1 MKKAPLFWLCLS
13 ALSAVG
19 ESQVNAQAYCALRDP
34 VSVIRRYNPE
44 SDGYRSL
51 VGKVTAGVREQ
62 VSERLPFTIHLKELG
77 AHTLYLASRA
87 GVPETLIHVRS
98 EKGRWG
104 LVEIAW
110 IFDIDLKVKG
120 FVFQRCRDR
129 NREVAESEAVQAQF
143 AGKGYGVPETL
154 IHVRSEKGRWGL
166 VEIAWIFDID
176 LKVKGF
182 VFQRCRDRNREVA
195 ESEAVQA
202 QFAGKGFAEL
212 RSLLT
217 EDGSRLRPGAL
228 DLASGAGD
236 LAETLVRSALKTI
249 AVTEIVWPEELR
261 QMRLQVGATAPGR

>member
-13 ALSAVG
+13 ALAAVG

-143 AGKGYGVPETL
+143 AGKG
-154 IHVRSEKGRWGL
+154 
-166 VEIAWIFDID
+166 
-176 LKVKGF
+176 
-182 VFQRCRDRNREVA
+182 
-195 ESEAVQA
+195 
-202 QFAGKGFAEL
+202 FAEL

>member
-143 AGKGYGVPETL
+143 AGKG
-154 IHVRSEKGRWGL
+154 
-166 VEIAWIFDID
+166 
-176 LKVKGF
+176 
-182 VFQRCRDRNREVA
+182 
-195 ESEAVQA
+195 
-202 QFAGKGFAEL
+202 FAEL